1 MRYYETIYIVNPNL
15 DNNTLSKIL
24 LEIGE
29 ELAKTKSKVINHYNW
44 GKKRL
49 AYPIDKQKY
58 GSYIILQYEGGD
70 KSKMNEFDT
79 WMKLNNAIVRHMTL
93 VLDEKPKIHV
103 EEDRKTSATEDDK
116 TEEQSGAKD
125 EKKSIKEEKEE
136 VK

>member
-24 LEIGE
+24 VEIAN

-70 KSKMNEFDT
+70 KSKINDFDT
-79 WMKLNNAIVRHMTL
+79 WMKLNNAILRHMTIL
-93 VLDEKPKIHV
+93 LDEKPKVHIEEEKKKTKQDEENKDIV
-103 EEDRKTSATEDDK
+103 EEKNSK
-116 TEEQSGAKD
+116 QD
-125 EKKSIKEEKEE
+125 EKKEAE
-136 VK
+136 

>member
-15 DNNTLSKIL
+15 DNNTLSKIIV
-24 LEIGE
+24 ETGE

-70 KSKMNEFDT
+70 KSKINDFDT
-79 WMKLNNAIVRHMTL
+79 WMKLNNAILRHMTIL
-93 VLDEKPKIHV
+93 LDEKPKVHIEEEKKKPKEDEDSKDIV
-103 EEDRKTSATEDDK
+103 EDK
-116 TEEQSGAKD
+116 KNSKED
-125 EKKSIKEEKEE
+125 EKKEAK
-136 VK
+136 

>member
-15 DNNTLSKIL
+15 DNNTLSNIL
-24 LEIGE
+24 VEIAK

-70 KSKMNEFDT
+70 KSKVNDFDT
-79 WMKLNNAIVRHMTL
+79 WMKLNNAIVRHMTIL
-93 VLDEKPKIHV
+93 LDEKPKVHV
-103 EEDRKTSATEDDK
+103 EEEKKRSKTD
-116 TEEQSGAKD
+116 EENVDISKD
-125 EKKSIKEEKEE
+125 EKDSIKEEKKE
-136 VK
+136 V

>member
-15 DNNTLSKIL
+15 DNNTLSNIIV
-24 LEIGE
+24 EIAK

-70 KSKMNEFDT
+70 KNKINDFDT
-79 WMKLNNAIVRHMTL
+79 WMKLNNAIVRHMTIL
-93 VLDEKPKIHV
+93 LDEKPKVHV
-103 EEDRKTSATEDDK
+103 EEKKKPNADEED
-116 TEEQSGAKD
+116 KD
-125 EKKSIKEEKEE
+125 IAEEKKNSKEEIKE
-136 VK
+136 V

>member
-24 LEIGE
+24 VETGE

-70 KSKMNEFDT
+70 KNKITDFDT

-93 VLDEKPKIHV
+93 VLDEKPKTYV
-103 EEDRKTSATEDDK
+103 EE
-116 TEEQSGAKD
+116 
-125 EKKSIKEEKEE
+125 EKKKPKSDQENEDIIKDKKSIIKEEKKE
-136 VK
+136 V

>member
-15 DNNTLSKIL
+15 DNNTLSNIL
-24 LEIGE
+24 VEIAK

-70 KSKMNEFDT
+70 KSKINDFDT
-79 WMKLNNAIVRHMTL
+79 WLKLNNAIIRHMTIL
-93 VLDEKPKIHV
+93 LDEKPKVHV
-103 EEDRKTSATEDDK
+103 EEKKKPNADEESNDKAEDTK
-116 TEEQSGAKD
+116 NSKEY
-125 EKKSIKEEKEE
+125 KKE
-136 VK
+136 V

>member
-15 DNNTLSKIL
+15 DNNTLSNIL
-24 LEIGE
+24 VEIAK

-70 KSKMNEFDT
+70 KSKINDFDT
-79 WMKLNNAIVRHMTL
+79 WLKLNNAIIRHMTIL
-93 VLDEKPKIHV
+93 LDEKPKVHV
-103 EEDRKTSATEDDK
+103 EEKKKPNVDEEDKGNAEDTKNSKEDK
-116 TEEQSGAKD
+116 
-125 EKKSIKEEKEE
+125 KE
-136 VK
+136 V

>member
-15 DNNTLSKIL
+15 DNNTLNNIL
-24 LEIGE
+24 VEIAK

-70 KSKMNEFDT
+70 KSKINNFDT
-79 WMKLNNAIVRHMTL
+79 WMK
-93 VLDEKPKIHV
+93 
-103 EEDRKTSATEDDK
+103 
-116 TEEQSGAKD
+116 
-125 EKKSIKEEKEE
+125 
-136 VK
+136 

>member
-15 DNNTLSKIL
+15 DNNTLNNKL
-24 LEIGE
+24 VEIAK

-70 KSKMNEFDT
+70 KSKINDFDT
-79 WMKLNNAIVRHMTL
+79 WMKLNNAIVRHMTVL
-93 VLDEKPKIHV
+93 LDEKPKVHV
-103 EEDRKTSATEDDK
+103 EE
-116 TEEQSGAKD
+116 
-125 EKKSIKEEKEE
+125 EKKKANTNEEAQDIAEDKKNSKEEKKE
-136 VK
+136 V

>member
-15 DNNTLSKIL
+15 DNSTLSNIL
-24 LEIGE
+24 VEIAK

-70 KSKMNEFDT
+70 KSKIKDFDT
-79 WMKLNNAIVRHMTL
+79 WMKLNNAIVRHMTIL
-93 VLDEKPKIHV
+93 LDDKPKIHV
-103 EEDRKTSATEDDK
+103 EE
-116 TEEQSGAKD
+116 
-125 EKKSIKEEKEE
+125 EKKKAKSDEENKDIDEDKKNSKEEEKKE
-136 VK
+136 V

>member
-15 DNNTLSKIL
+15 DNNTLSNIL
-24 LEIGE
+24 VEIAK

-70 KSKMNEFDT
+70 KSKINDFDT
-79 WMKLNNAIVRHMTL
+79 WLKLNNAIIRHMTIL
-93 VLDEKPKIHV
+93 LDEKPKVHV
-103 EEDRKTSATEDDK
+103 EEKKKPNADEED
-116 TEEQSGAKD
+116 KD
-125 EKKSIKEEKEE
+125 NAEDTKNSKEEKKE
-136 VK
+136 V

>member
-24 LEIGE
+24 VETGE

-70 KSKMNEFDT
+70 KSKINDFDT

-103 EEDRKTSATEDDK
+103 QEEKKKPKED
-116 TEEQSGAKD
+116 EENKDILKD
-125 EKKSIKEEKEE
+125 EKSIIKEEKKE
-136 VK
+136 V

>member
-15 DNNTLSKIL
+15 DNNTLSNIL
-24 LEIGE
+24 VEIAK

-70 KSKMNEFDT
+70 KSKINDFDT
-79 WMKLNNAIVRHMTL
+79 WMKLNNAIVRHMTIL
-93 VLDEKPKIHV
+93 LDEKPKVHV
-103 EEDRKTSATEDDK
+103 EEKKKPNADEEDKDNA
-116 TEEQSGAKD
+116 EETKNS
-125 EKKSIKEEKEE
+125 KEEKKE
-136 VK
+136 V

>member
-15 DNNTLSKIL
+15 DNNTLSNIL
-24 LEIGE
+24 VEIAK

-70 KSKMNEFDT
+70 KSKINDFDG
-79 WMKLNNAIVRHMTL
+79 WLKLNNAIIRHMTIL
-93 VLDEKPKIHV
+93 LDEKPKVHV
-103 EEDRKTSATEDDK
+103 EEKKKPNVDEEDKGNAEDTKNSKEDK
-116 TEEQSGAKD
+116 
-125 EKKSIKEEKEE
+125 KE
-136 VK
+136 V

>member
-15 DNNTLSKIL
+15 DNNTLNNIL
-24 LEIGE
+24 VEIAK

-70 KSKMNEFDT
+70 KSKINDFDT
-79 WMKLNNAIVRHMTL
+79 WMKLNNAILRHMTIL
-93 VLDEKPKIHV
+93 LDEKPKVHIEEEKKKTKQDEENKDIV
-103 EEDRKTSATEDDK
+103 EEKNSK
-116 TEEQSGAKD
+116 QD
-125 EKKSIKEEKEE
+125 EKKEAE
-136 VK
+136 

>member
-15 DNNTLSKIL
+15 DNNTLSNIL
-24 LEIGE
+24 VEIAK

-70 KSKMNEFDT
+70 KSKINDFDT
-79 WMKLNNAIVRHMTL
+79 WLKLNNAIIRHMTVL
-93 VLDEKPKIHV
+93 LDEKPKVHV
-103 EEDRKTSATEDDK
+103 EEKKKPNVDEEDKGNAEDTKNSKEDK
-116 TEEQSGAKD
+116 
-125 EKKSIKEEKEE
+125 KE
-136 VK
+136 V

>member
-15 DNNTLSKIL
+15 DNSTLSNIL
-24 LEIGE
+24 VEIAK

-70 KSKMNEFDT
+70 KSKINDFDT
-79 WMKLNNAIVRHMTL
+79 WLKLNNAIIRHMTIL
-93 VLDEKPKIHV
+93 LDEKPKVHV
-103 EEDRKTSATEDDK
+103 EEKKKPNVDEEDKGNAEDTKNSKEDK
-116 TEEQSGAKD
+116 
-125 EKKSIKEEKEE
+125 KE
-136 VK
+136 V

>member
-15 DNNTLSKIL
+15 DNNTLSNIL
-24 LEIGE
+24 VEIGK

-70 KSKMNEFDT
+70 KSKINDFDT
-79 WMKLNNAIVRHMTL
+79 WMKLNNAILRHMTIL
-93 VLDEKPKIHV
+93 LDEKPKVHIEEEKKKTKQDEENKDIV
-103 EEDRKTSATEDDK
+103 EENNSKEDGK
-116 TEEQSGAKD
+116 KEAK
-125 EKKSIKEEKEE
+125 
-136 VK
+136 

>member
-24 LEIGE
+24 VEIAN

-70 KSKMNEFDT
+70 KNKINDFDI

-93 VLDEKPKIHV
+93 VLDEKPKIYV
-103 EEDRKTSATEDDK
+103 EEEKKKPKKD
-116 TEEQSGAKD
+116 EENKDILKD
-125 EKKSIKEEKEE
+125 EKSIIKEKKKE
-136 VK
+136 V

>member
-15 DNNTLSKIL
+15 DNNTLSNIL
-24 LEIGE
+24 VEIAK

-70 KSKMNEFDT
+70 NNKFNDFDI

-93 VLDEKPKIHV
+93 VLDDKPKVHV
-103 EEDRKTSATEDDK
+103 EE
-116 TEEQSGAKD
+116 EEKRSKAEEENKDIPKD
-125 EKKSIKEEKEE
+125 EKDIIKEEEKE
-136 VK
+136 V

>member
-1 MRYYETIYIVNPNL
+1 MSYYETIYIVNPNL
-15 DNNTLSKIL
+15 DNNTLSKVIV
-24 LEIGE
+24 ETGE

-70 KSKMNEFDT
+70 KNKFNDFDT

-93 VLDEKPKIHV
+93 VLDDKPKVHV
-103 EEDRKTSATEDDK
+103 EEEKKRSKA
-116 TEEQSGAKD
+116 EEENKDIPKD
-125 EKKSIKEEKEE
+125 EKDIIKEEEKE
-136 VK
+136 V

>member
-24 LEIGE
+24 VEIEE
-29 ELAKTKSKVINHYNW
+29 ELAKTKSTVINHYNW

-58 GSYIILQYEGGD
+58 GSYIILQYQGSD
-70 KSKMNEFDT
+70 RSKMNEFDT

-93 VLDEKPKIHV
+93 VLDEKPKVHV
-103 EEDRKTSATEDDK
+103 AEDKKISK
-116 TEEQSGAKD
+116 TEENKT
-125 EKKSIKEEKEE
+125 EENKTEEEKEE

>member
-15 DNNTLSKIL
+15 DNSTLSNIL
-24 LEIGE
+24 VEIAK

-70 KSKMNEFDT
+70 KNKINDFDT
-79 WMKLNNAIVRHMTL
+79 WMKLNNAIVRHMTIL
-93 VLDEKPKIHV
+93 LDEKPKVHV
-103 EEDRKTSATEDDK
+103 EEKKKPNADEED
-116 TEEQSGAKD
+116 KD
-125 EKKSIKEEKEE
+125 IAEEKKNSKEEIKE
-136 VK
+136 V

>member
-15 DNNTLSKIL
+15 DNNTLSNIL
-24 LEIGE
+24 VEIAE

-70 KSKMNEFDT
+70 KSKIKDFDT
-79 WMKLNNAIVRHMTL
+79 WMKLNNAIVRHMTIL
-93 VLDEKPKIHV
+93 LDDKPKIHV
-103 EEDRKTSATEDDK
+103 EE
-116 TEEQSGAKD
+116 
-125 EKKSIKEEKEE
+125 EKKKAKSDEENKDIDEDKKNSKEEEKKE
-136 VK
+136 V

>member
-15 DNNTLSKIL
+15 DNNTLSNIL
-24 LEIGE
+24 VEIAK

-70 KSKMNEFDT
+70 KSKINDFDT
-79 WMKLNNAIVRHMTL
+79 WMKLNNAILRHMTIL
-93 VLDEKPKIHV
+93 LDEKPKVHIEEEKKKPKEDEDNKDIV
-103 EEDRKTSATEDDK
+103 EDK
-116 TEEQSGAKD
+116 KNNKED
-125 EKKSIKEEKEE
+125 EKKEAK
-136 VK
+136 

>member
-15 DNNTLSKIL
+15 DNNTLSNIL
-24 LEIGE
+24 VEIAK

-70 KSKMNEFDT
+70 KSKINDFDT
-79 WMKLNNAIVRHMTL
+79 WLKLNNAIIRHMTIL
-93 VLDEKPKIHV
+93 LDEKPKVHV
-103 EEDRKTSATEDDK
+103 EEKKKPNADEEDKDNA
-116 TEEQSGAKD
+116 EETKNS
-125 EKKSIKEEKEE
+125 KEEKKE
-136 VK
+136 V